1 MFDVQY
7 NKFKEALR
15 EAEARKFEEL
25 KQDIKQVEAFIEQA
39 LTAFFESSS
48 NQARTTYSGIDL

>member
-7 NKFKEALR
+7 NKFKQALI

-39 LTAFFESSS
+39 LTAFFECSSS
-48 NQARTTYSGIDL
+48 KARTTYSGIDL